1 MKNIIDDLF
10 SAILDGYNAHQ
21 LPRKSRFPRTNP
33 LSAQLFR
40 SVVVYEVR
48 RALDSGI
55 IVPIQVGNDPDDW
68 CDSMDRD
75 GTYTDHTFF
84 EMSAKVLDSDIVIVH
99 LHGTPDNP
107 CHVIRAGL
115 LGNGG
120 RGRNP
125 PIFIGYFEE
134 VEHSAGHFQSLMPF
148 RDGPILDIVKNDGG
162 IDVAELNNLP
172 ARTVLEEEEISF
184 VPSVNSTHFQTPAQA
199 PGAMRQ
205 RDQSCTSD
213 VSAASTPQTRSDVTV
228 TPPPPATPFSYA
240 PRVPTLPCLSLSE
253 MSESPTVQQ
262 VLEESQPTNPSSK
275 SSIQEENVDRDM
287 SPLKPK
293 RSRKRKTNDASVTAS
308 ASPPGKRVRSPSQ
321 SPIRIL
327 RFSRNKQND
336 EWKKLA
342 AATRK
347 SRRIRDQKKN

>member
-1 MKNIIDDLF
+1 M
-10 SAILDGYNAHQ
+10 
-21 LPRKSRFPRTNP
+21 
-33 LSAQLFR
+33 
-40 SVVVYEVR
+40 R
-48 RALDSGI
+48 RALDSGL

-84 EMSAKVLDSDIVIVH
+84 EMSAKVLDSDIVIVP

-184 VPSVNSTHFQTPAQA
+184 VPSVNSTHFQTPAQPA
-199 PGAMRQ
+199 AMRL
-205 RDQSCTSD
+205 RDQSCSSD
-213 VSAASTPQTRSDVTV
+213 VSAASTPPTRSDVTV
-228 TPPPPATPFSYA
+228 TPPPPATPFSYV

-293 RSRKRKTNDASVTAS
+293 HSRKRKTNDASVTAS
-308 ASPPGKRVRSPSQ
+308 ASPPGKRARSPS
-321 SPIRIL
+321 PIQIL
-327 RFSRNKQND
+327 RFSRNKEND

>member
-1 MKNIIDDLF
+1 MR
-10 SAILDGYNAHQ
+10 A
-21 LPRKSRFPRTNP
+21 
-33 LSAQLFR
+33 
-40 SVVVYEVR
+40 
-48 RALDSGI
+48 ALDSGI

-84 EMSAKVLDSDIVIVH
+84 EMSAKVLDSDIVIVP

-199 PGAMRQ
+199 PGAMRL

-228 TPPPPATPFSYA
+228 TPPPPATPFSYV
-240 PRVPTLPCLSLSE
+240 PRVPTLP
-253 MSESPTVQQ
+253 
-262 VLEESQPTNPSSK
+262 QPTNYSPK

-308 ASPPGKRVRSPSQ
+308 ASPPGKRARSPS
-321 SPIRIL
+321 PIQIL